1 MKIRNLL
8 SCGLA
13 AAALLLPT
21 ACAEEYASTSSGEK
35 VPLRLT
41 AGTAPVTRAA
51 TNIQST
57 VFDAGETI
65 NAYITATDGT
75 VIGAP
80 TVYTTETASGGINPL
95 TPAVQPYFPQDPAQM
110 LNIYALYPPT
120 VTSGTTT
127 FTVCADQREDTDYKS
142 SDLMWASLTD
152 VTRGT
157 GVSTTALL
165 PFTHK
170 MVKLV
175 VEAIVEDA
183 SRVGTVTGVRLKNV
197 YRRIGLN
204 AQTGVLDA
212 TALADQGDIL
222 LSDDGTANACMLPPQ
237 SIRLGD
243 FIEVTTSKG
252 TAAFALALESA
263 KAFAEGHYYKV
274 IVHLGAQNMK
284 EVATIDAWPDG
295 KNILEVE
302 ALGAGNIQIDPIGD
316 IDLTATPAPVSPF
329 VPASVVVRSSGEELT
344 LGTDYTLE
352 YFNNTNPGYAVVVAT
367 GIGTY
372 VGKTAARTYL
382 IKQGAAEITTAP
394 TAINRIYDGTTQN
407 LVTAGAAQAVGAA
420 VPVKY
425 CLTQNGY
432 YTTAIPQAT
441 NAGTYTVWYRVD
453 ATNTYSGI
461 DPQKVEV
468 TIQKA
473 TFDAGDITPPIPRA
487 LTYNERYQQ
496 LVTAGSATGNVPM
509 TYSLSQDGIYS
520 TDIPTAINA
529 GTYTVW
535 YRVGDDNHYGSAPA
549 SVEVTIQ
556 KAEGRVSISPTS
568 LLFDISDRKGTKKI
582 VTIDRAGNGSVTAT
596 CDNPNIAVNLNAD
609 GTKMTVTRMK
619 ESEDITDLNITV
631 TVGESSNYR
640 VTTSMLPVTI
650 NKCELHLSQVKSTD
664 QKYVGYIVST
674 TGYIYPDTEEG
685 LAMLAAGGGTPAGA
699 IAYVG
704 QSSNGGNGM
713 VVALNDVNNGQIVSF
728 DNAPSFA
735 NTHEQKIKK
744 SDSENYVW
752 TLANENDY
760 YLVLYT
766 YCYYS
771 TSNVF
776 ERIEGIHWTSKR
788 ETIEEVFH
796 GLISSHNIVFDET
809 GLSSEYSN
817 PGTILN
823 PGTIV
828 SHKVRPIIY
837 F

>member
-95 TPAVQPYFPQDPAQM
+95 TPAVQPYFPQDPAQK
-110 LNIYALYPPT
+110 LDIYALYPPT
-120 VTSGTTT
+120 VTSGTTA
-127 FTVCADQREDTDYKS
+127 FTVCADQREDADYKS
-142 SDLMWASLTD
+142 SDLMWASQTD

-183 SRVGTVTGVRLKNV
+183 VRVGTVTGVRLKNV

-252 TAAFALALESA
+252 TAAFALALESD

-302 ALGAGNIQIDPIGD
+302 ALGAGNIQIDPIDD
-316 IDLTATPAPVSPF
+316 IDLTATPAPVSPY

-344 LGTDYTLE
+344 PGTDYTLE
-352 YFNNTNPGYAVVVAT
+352 YFNNTTAGYAVVVAT

-372 VGKTAARTYL
+372 AGKTAARTYL

-394 TAINRIYDGTTQN
+394 TAINRTYDGTTQN

-453 ATNTYSGI
+453 ATDTYSGI

-473 TFDAGDITPPIPRA
+473 TFDAGDITPPTPRA

-509 TYSLSQDGIYS
+509 TYSLSQNGTYS

-535 YRVGDDNHYGSAPA
+535 YQVGDDNHYGSDPA

-556 KAEGRVSISPTS
+556 KADGRISISPTS
-568 LLFDISDRKGTKKI
+568 LLFDISDRKGVKKI
-582 VTIDRAGNGSVTAT
+582 ITVNRDGDGAITASSDNITDVSISVSDNKITVERLTETEGTAT
-596 CDNPNIAVNLNAD
+596 ITVNVAE
-609 GTKMTVTRMK
+609 GTNNKAKSTNYTVT
-619 ESEDITDLNITV
+619 L
-631 TVGESSNYR
+631 
-640 VTTSMLPVTI
+640 
-650 NKCELHLSQVKSTD
+650 NKCTLHLNQVKTTD
-664 QKYVGYIVST
+664 QKYIGYLVST
-674 TGYIYPDTEEG
+674 TGYVYPPTEDG
-685 LAMLAAGGGTPAGA
+685 VAVLQADGGTAAGVIT
-699 IAYVG
+699 YVG
-704 QSSNGGNGM
+704 KTNTTHGFVM
-713 VVALNDVNNGQIVSF
+713 ALHDSNNGATCTFDQAPSVATAYTPTISGHSWKLGSKDEYQTAVSSYNTIVSV
-728 DNAPSFA
+728 
-735 NTHEQKIKK
+735 TG
-744 SDSENYVW
+744 NYWDALV
-752 TLANENDY
+752 DY
-760 YLVLYT
+760 
-766 YCYYS
+766 
-771 TSNVF
+771 
-776 ERIEGIHWTSKR
+776 HWTSTSGSINYPNYSSITFQWIYER
-788 ETIEEVFH
+788 ESFRQ
-796 GLISSHNIVFDET
+796 NITNFFIYDD
-809 GLSSEYSN
+809 YI
-817 PGTILN
+817 PYC
-823 PGTIV
+823 
-828 SHKVRPIIY
+828 KVRPL
-837 F
+837 FSF